1 MCPALHVPDC
11 CFVFGQLSE
20 VNWLRTYIYGHHLG
34 PICTLLVRPNLFP
47 SPLSSVF
54 PPPSLLPPS
63 SLPPPSLLPPSSL
76 PPPSLLSP
84 SSLPPPPLPPLSP
97 FSPLSPPLPLPLQHQ
112 SSAEGQIMR
121 SERKLRSFVLSRAFY
136 AGSQRFGEC
145 GQ

>member
-76 PPPSLLSP
+76 PPLSLLPLSLPSPPSPPSLPLSP
-84 SSLPPPPLPPLSP
+84 SLYSTKA
-97 FSPLSPPLPLPLQHQ
+97 QQ
-112 SSAEGQIMR
+112 RG
-121 SERKLRSFVLSRAFY
+121 KL
-136 AGSQRFGEC
+136 C
-145 GQ
+145 GQKESFDHLFFLEPSTQDHRDSVSVANSKT